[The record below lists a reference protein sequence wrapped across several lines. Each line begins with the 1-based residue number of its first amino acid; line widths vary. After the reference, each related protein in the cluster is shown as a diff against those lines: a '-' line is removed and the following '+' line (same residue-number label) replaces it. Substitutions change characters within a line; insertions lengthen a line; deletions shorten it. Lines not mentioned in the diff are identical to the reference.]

1 MNTQKNTVGKVL
13 IAILLIACAVGVF
26 FVMPILDLL
35 NTADVKT
42 IDIQMAYNFYEV
54 EHSVAG
60 IIPVGK
66 DHYFLGLDLNN
77 QNVYLIKGN
86 TKWLKDTF
94 DEEGN
99 LLKGS
104 SYKVSGLS
112 KRISDFEVEDAL
124 SVELASFLEE
134 IPNVNSGLEVGY
146 NLEINYKKDAILRI
160 VAGAAILLFIAAAFF
175 VNKAIGLSGPL
186 KKVFV
191 AIGLVVLAFALYT
204 IV

>member
-1 MNTQKNTVGKVL
+1 
-13 IAILLIACAVGVF
+13 
-26 FVMPILDLL
+26 MPILDLL

-42 IDIQMAYNFYEV
+42 VDIRMAYNFYEV

-124 SVELASFLEE
+124 SVELASFLEG

-191 AIGLVVLAFALYT
+191 AIGLVVLAFALYKVT
-204 IV
+204 NVLHL